1 MHNVCLY
8 PLCQEIPDSLSKS
21 KNTAMAK
28 PVNENGVSIIDI
40 RQGEHEASLLR
51 DIMEKL
57 SSYQEPERTLPSMLL
72 YDAEGLRLFEEIT
85 YLDEYYLTNAEI
97 EVLEKHAQ
105 QIANMICSGS
115 LIVELGSGYEPA
127 LIVENITNPDVWCWR
142 HLEAAPERGGTD
154 LKLEICER

>member
-1 MHNVCLY
+1 MHNVRLY
-8 PLCQEIPDSLSKS
+8 PLCQESPDCLSMF

-28 PVNENGVSIIDI
+28 PVNGNNVPIIDI
-40 RQGEHEASLLR
+40 RQGEHEAFLLR
-51 DIMEKL
+51 DILEKL
-57 SSYQEPERTLPSMLL
+57 SSPEGLERTLPSVIL

-105 QIANMICSGS
+105 QIGNMISSGS

-127 LIVENITNPDVWCWR
+127 LTVENTTNPDV
-142 HLEAAPERGGTD
+142 
-154 LKLEICER
+154 